1 MKFSGML
8 KDDTLKGKV
17 ILITGG
23 GTGLGKSMGA
33 YFMELGANLIITSR
47 KQEVLDKTAEKFSK
61 YTGQVFPVTGDVR
74 DHEDVKNVIDKS
86 LEKFGKID
94 CLLNNAAGNFI
105 SPTERL
111 TPKAFDVVVDIVLK
125 GTYNFSLLLGKHW
138 IEKKHPGVMLNIVTT
153 YAWTGS
159 SFVAPSAAAK
169 GGVLA
174 LTRSLASEWVKYG
187 IRCNAIAPG
196 PFPTKG
202 AWDRLFPKPISTF
215 FNFEKTLPMKRYG
228 NHQELANLAAYMLS
242 DYSGY
247 MNGEVVTLDGGE
259 WINNAGEFNKL
270 EKVPKSAWALIE
282 RAVRGKKKTS

>member
-1 MKFSGML
+1 MNFNGMMKDG
-8 KDDTLKGKV
+8 TLQGKV

-47 KQEVLDKTAEKFSK
+47 KQDVLDETAKEFSDYK
-61 YTGQVFPVTGDVR
+61 GEILPIAGDVR
-74 DHEDVKNVIDKS
+74 NAKDVKQIIQTS
-86 LEKFGKID
+86 LDKFGRID

-111 TPKAFDVVVDIVLK
+111 STKAFDTIVDIVLK
-125 GTYNFSLLLGKHW
+125 GTYNYSLLIGKHW
-138 IEKKHPGVMLNIVTT
+138 IENKQPGVILNIVTT

-159 SFVAPSAAAK
+159 GFVAPSAAAK

-187 IRCNAIAPG
+187 IRSNAIAPG

-228 NHQELANLAAYMLS
+228 NHQELANLAAYMIS
-242 DYSGY
+242 DYAGY

-259 WINNAGEFNKL
+259 WIHNAGQFNKL
-270 EKVPKSAWALIE
+270 EKVPKKVWAVIE
-282 RAVRGKKKTS
+282 RAVRGKKK